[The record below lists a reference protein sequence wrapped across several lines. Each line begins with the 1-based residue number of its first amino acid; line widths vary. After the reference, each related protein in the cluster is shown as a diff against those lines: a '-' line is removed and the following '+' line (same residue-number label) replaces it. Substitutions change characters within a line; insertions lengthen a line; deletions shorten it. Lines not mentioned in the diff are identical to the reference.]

1 MRKVGK
7 DPRLNVARENCFKQL
22 CAIGNDMATWFAVD
36 AAEVFGISE
45 GRVDFTCLPDTV

>member
-1 MRKVGK
+1 
-7 DPRLNVARENCFKQL
+7 
-22 CAIGNDMATWFAVD
+22 MATGFAVG